1 MNLNERTND
10 YLINVSKVVDSE
22 GKKEIISKNNPMEV
36 RSVWMSN
43 LEEEFYMIKHLVTN
57 EKYYWG
63 AFDTKFRLSLNGGNP
78 VEIHPRFRSP
88 NERYI
93 TIKKSID
100 EGNIRQ
106 LGLTLV
112 SSIDATSVII
122 WEFNFPAEIGEN
134 DLINTYFFSQHLR
147 SSGLL
152 KNPMMTWIMFHG
164 AYDVAYLI
172 KLANFWDSLPDTLVE
187 FQSHVRNYLGQNV
200 FDVKFMTKFT
210 NNLHGGLE
218 EVATALHV
226 NRVVGMAHQA
236 GSDSLL
242 TWQVFKKF
250 KQVHFP
256 HDSGISTGGN
266 KTNRPSKGFEV
277 GIFWYL

>member
-1 MNLNERTND
+1 MGTA
-10 YLINVSKVVDSE
+10 V
-22 GKKEIISKNNPMEV
+22 EV
-36 RSVWMSN
+36 RSVWMWN
-43 LEEEFYMIKHLVTN
+43 LEEEVHIIRHKVRN

-63 AFDTKFRLSLNGGNP
+63 AFDTEFRLSLNGGNP
-78 VEIHPRFRSP
+78 AEIHPRFRTP
-88 NERYI
+88 NDRYI
-93 TIKKSID
+93 AIKESID

-112 SSIDATSVII
+112 SAIDSTCVIV
-122 WEFNFPAEIGEN
+122 WEFNFAPLHFPDEVDPAIMGDN
-134 DLINTYFFSQHLR
+134 DLINTYFFSQLLR

-152 KNPMMTWIMFHG
+152 ENPMMTWIMFHG

-172 KLANFWDSLPDTLVE
+172 KLANFWNPLPDTLVG
-187 FQSHVRNYLGQNV
+187 FQSHINHYLGNNL

-242 TWQVFKKF
+242 TWHVFGKF
-250 KQVHFP
+250 KQVYFP
-256 HDSGISTGGN
+256 HDSGIRYEG
-266 KTNRPSKGFEV
+266 V
-277 GIFWYL
+277 LYGIHDI